1 MPRRRVLTDAQLEA
15 LLALPTAEPLLVRYY
30 TLSRTDLELV
40 GRRRY
45 DRNQLGYAL
54 QLCTLRY
61 PSRLLRAG
69 EMVPPEILR
78 FVSEQVDIQPMVL
91 AGYSARFQTRYEHS
105 SALQEKFGFRPFE
118 GLARREIQ
126 QWLLP
131 VALATTGGANIAA
144 ALLEELRR
152 RQVIVPGP
160 TVIERLVAVA
170 LLNAELHVARELT
183 RGLAPE
189 QIAQLERLLER
200 RSNSRLSNLAWARQ
214 QPGVAGHRAL
224 SVPLR

>member
-15 LLALPTAEPLLVRYY
+15 LLALPTADPLLVRYY
-30 TLSRTDLELV
+30 TLSRADLELI

-61 PSRLLRAG
+61 PGRLLRVG
-69 EMVPPEILR
+69 ETVPPEILR
-78 FVSEQVDIQPMVL
+78 FVGEQLDLEPMVFT
-91 AGYSARFQTRYEHS
+91 GYSARFQTRYEHS

-126 QWLLP
+126 EWLLP
-131 VALATTGGANIAA
+131 VALATTSGANIAA

-152 RQVIVPGP
+152 RRVIVPGP

-170 LLNAELHVARELT
+170 LLNAERHVACELT
-183 RGLAPE
+183 RGLAPA

-200 RSNSRLSNLAWARQ
+200 RSIRT
-214 QPGVAGHRAL
+214 
-224 SVPLR
+224 